1 MRIAVAS
8 DHAGFELKR
17 VLSQRLR
24 ELGHEVTDYGTESA
38 ESVDYP
44 LFGVEAARAVASGE
58 ADRGVIICA
67 TGIGMGIVANKVK
80 GVRAA
85 VCATEFMAR
94 MSRRHNDAN
103 VLCMGQRVVDEK
115 LARRMLEVW
124 LELPFDGGRH
134 ARRACQIAEIEAAE

>member
-17 VLSQRLR
+17 VLLSRLR
-24 ELGHEVTDYGTESA
+24 ELGHEVIDFGTDSTEN
-38 ESVDYP
+38 VDYP
-44 LFGVEAARAVASGE
+44 VFGAKAARAVASGD
-58 ADRGVIICA
+58 ADRGVMICA
-67 TGIGMGIVANKVK
+67 TGIGMGIVSNKVK

-85 VCATEFMAR
+85 VCATEFMAE

-103 VLCMGQRVVDEK
+103 VLCVGQRVVDER

-124 LELPFDGGRH
+124 LEAPFDGGRH
-134 ARRACQIAEIEAAE
+134 ERRMSEIAEMEAAE